1 MIYAPVLI
9 PTLCRYEHFVRCLES
24 LKRNTWA
31 KNTEVYVAVDYPLK
45 ESHWNGYKKI
55 VEYLSLDCPE
65 FAALHVIK
73 RSHNYGAAA
82 NMVALRNLVLKKHDR
97 FIRTDDDCEF
107 SPNFLEYIDRC
118 LEKYENDESVIGV
131 TGYSYPI
138 DWDLDGEYNA
148 FKSKLIFP
156 MWGTGFW
163 RKKFYKVYEDIVK
176 GCIPEYV
183 SKNRIRKREMT
194 VARYLDS
201 LDGTF
206 NYGKRNLVVQFSDVA
221 CGCYMQLFN
230 KYIISPT
237 LSKVRNHGFD
247 GSGIYCDN
255 IGLNSKKRI
264 CADNYNYSE
273 QQIDE
278 AKTITLS
285 VAEQFDVE
293 SNRKRLNQF
302 DSRKLKTIINS
313 IVRFQIKKVVI
324 KFIGIE
330 KYKTIRKI

>member
-9 PTLCRYEHFVRCLES
+9 PTLCRSDHFIRCLES
-24 LKRNTWA
+24 LKKNTWA
-31 KNTEVYVAVDYPLK
+31 KYTEVYIAVDYPAK
-45 ESHWNGYKKI
+45 ESHWDGYKRI
-55 VEYLSLDCPE
+55 VEYLSCDCTE
-65 FAALHVIK
+65 FANLHVIK
-73 RSHNYGAAA
+73 RPYNYGGAA
-82 NMVALRNLVLKKHDR
+82 NMVALRDYILKKHDR

-107 SPNFLEYIDRC
+107 SVDFLEYMDCC
-118 LEKYENDESVIGV
+118 LEKYEDDDNVIGV
-131 TGYSYPI
+131 TGYSYPV
-138 DWDLDGEYNA
+138 DWNISNNYNA
-148 FKSKLIFP
+148 FKNNYVFP

-163 RKKFYKVYEDIVK
+163 RKKFYTVYEDIVK

-273 QQIDE
+273 QQIDG

>member
-9 PTLCRYEHFVRCLES
+9 PTLCRSDHFIRCLES
-24 LKRNTWA
+24 LKKNTWA
-31 KNTEVYVAVDYPLK
+31 KYTEVYIAVDYPAK
-45 ESHWNGYKKI
+45 ESHWDGYKRI
-55 VEYLSLDCPE
+55 VEYLSCDCTE
-65 FAALHVIK
+65 FANLHVIK
-73 RSHNYGAAA
+73 RPYNYGGAA
-82 NMVALRNLVLKKHDR
+82 NMVALRDYVLKKHDR

-107 SPNFLEYIDRC
+107 SVDFLEYMDCC
-118 LEKYENDESVIGV
+118 LEKYEDDDNVIGV
-131 TGYSYPI
+131 TGYSYPV
-138 DWDLDGEYNA
+138 DWNISNNYNA
-148 FKSKLIFP
+148 FKNNYVFP

-163 RKKFYKVYEDIVK
+163 RKKFYTVYEDIVK

-255 IGLNSKKRI
+255 IGLNSKK
-264 CADNYNYSE
+264 E
-273 QQIDE
+273 FVQI
-278 AKTITLS
+278 
-285 VAEQFDVE
+285 
-293 SNRKRLNQF
+293 
-302 DSRKLKTIINS
+302 TIIIRNS
-313 IVRFQIKKVVI
+313 KLMEPKLLL
-324 KFIGIE
+324 
-330 KYKTIRKI
+330 